1 VQRRGRHL
9 DALPSNVASL
19 LHQALRTSRG
29 SADAWRSGW
38 KCSRTA
44 TTARLA
50 ALTST
55 CTSFEI
61 RVSSAGK
68 GAAGNTTIEA
78 EALQGALARMLQEPQ
93 PALDKVAVVRMN
105 SNLHTSWGAQQCLIM
120 PHSLSWQ
127 IITSSLQAPQWR
139 GGDWLCLMNSVGFED
154 WVLR

>member
-105 SNLHTSWGAQQCLIM
+105 SNLHTSWGAQQCLIFTNATFFVLANHHKLVAGSSVEGWRLAL
-120 PHSLSWQ
+120 PHEQ
-127 IITSSLQAPQWR
+127 
-139 GGDWLCLMNSVGFED
+139 CGF
-154 WVLR
+154 